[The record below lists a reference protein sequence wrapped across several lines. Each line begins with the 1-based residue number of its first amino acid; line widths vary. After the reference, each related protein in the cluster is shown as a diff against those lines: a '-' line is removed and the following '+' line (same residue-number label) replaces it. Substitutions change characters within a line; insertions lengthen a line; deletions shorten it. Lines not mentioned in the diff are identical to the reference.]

1 MRGTLV
7 AKIKENVFMTF
18 KDKLM
23 KINTN
28 ASPNMIIGWKK
39 SEAVKNC
46 FNLLHEKHPEL
57 SGTYFESI
65 LKQTFPKKSPG
76 RFQKAFVN
84 AVVTLILDPESDTI
98 QIKENLIKKQM
109 NLFLVTIY
117 VFNSIIFVYCI

>member
-28 ASPNMIIGWKK
+28 ASPNMIIGCKK

-46 FNLLHEKHPEL
+46 FTLLHEKHP
-57 SGTYFESI
+57 
-65 LKQTFPKKSPG
+65 
-76 RFQKAFVN
+76 
-84 AVVTLILDPESDTI
+84 
-98 QIKENLIKKQM
+98 
-109 NLFLVTIY
+109 
-117 VFNSIIFVYCI
+117 